1 VLSRRPSLSLRRSSR
16 WTRAR
21 RKAFDSVAA
30 MVNEH
35 HSVLSIHEREWLAGA
50 LVALR
55 NVGVP
60 VDQDALR
67 GHLMSAGWGG
77 RLIDQAISLAE
88 RVARGETPRHR
99 PDVLEADFH
108 VDVLEQARRAGI
120 TFIYWCR
127 FSNVFGERFE
137 TRNSLDPA
145 CRQPFGGSQRPTCRG
160 RSGAGAGRL
169 MAHLVSAPTVL
180 DAPKLHGARVRLG
193 SRDFANP
200 VMRSMRPRRR
210 DRETRGR

>member
-1 VLSRRPSLSLRRSSR
+1 MGSMAGYDSCAGSGRGCDRSGS
-16 WTRAR
+16 RAR
-21 RKAFDSVAA
+21 RGRPGDRSVVVLVAWADDRALAEVEGHQPAAIAAVADWPDSIKTWLSIHAPERIGGVRAEQEAEFVAPAIVPLDAREAKAFDSVAA

-99 PDVLEADFH
+99 H
-108 VDVLEQARRAGI
+108 
-120 TFIYWCR
+120 
-127 FSNVFGERFE
+127 FS
-137 TRNSLDPA
+137 L
-145 CRQPFGGSQRPTCRG
+145 
-160 RSGAGAGRL
+160 
-169 MAHLVSAPTVL
+169 
-180 DAPKLHGARVRLG
+180 
-193 SRDFANP
+193 
-200 VMRSMRPRRR
+200 
-210 DRETRGR
+210 